1 MQIIIKCEQRVQALQ
16 AEHMS
21 EMSKRD
27 YILQRAKDTIM
38 RLEARVAGEGV
49 GPETNPLD
57 EIVFQGLYKLG

>member
-38 RLEARVAGEGV
+38 RLEARVAGRCDVGV
-49 GPETNPLD
+49 
-57 EIVFQGLYKLG
+57 V